1 MISSSSSLSSSDDAA
16 TADPTDSQLTPLV
29 IVFKFIFFY
38 KLSTFILFSE
48 SYTQG
53 TLCQLHLEKK

>member
-29 IVFKFIFFY
+29 IVFEFIFFY
-38 KLSTFILFSE
+38 ELSTFILFSE

-53 TLCQLHLEKK
+53 TLRQLHLEKK